1 MAALHALAGD
11 NGKIKG
17 IATIATPYIYRQK
30 LQNKFLEQ
38 AIAELATALL
48 QIQSKSTRITSFYGV
63 YDQVVPPND
72 SHLDNIHS
80 VKRLIGSRIANI
92 THEQLP
98 TIGKALDDRLP
109 LYSTL
114 VYQFSIKAVPEEEGA
129 DVGGRRAARLST
141 RAIQLSARTALLA
154 VLIAAHNQWPAR
166 LIISCCF
173 ARRQPTYRRQS

>member
-11 NGKIKG
+11 NGKLKG
-17 IATIATPYIYRQK
+17 IASTATPYSYRQK

-98 TIGKALDDRLP
+98 TIGHGLTIAAGL
-109 LYSTL
+109 TI
-114 VYQFSIKAVPEEEGA
+114 F
-129 DVGGRRAARLST
+129 GGRIRKSFR
-141 RAIQLSARTALLA
+141 
-154 VLIAAHNQWPAR
+154 
-166 LIISCCF
+166 
-173 ARRQPTYRRQS
+173 